1 MFKNEKPRFLIRVTI
16 AHMVTYFVCGAFF
29 SLALSYEAVWQSG
42 MFGGHDGFMRD
53 YSSVWIYLGP
63 FLQVFRGLLFGGI
76 LLVIPKEFF
85 SQKYAWLKLW
95 LIVAGIGIINTPGP
109 GNGSI
114 EGVIYTNA
122 PWQAHTIYCIEI
134 FLQTLWFS
142 FWVCRN
148 KKGASRLAKLKFP
161 LIAAGIA
168 VFSMSILG
176 FLTAVTSG
184 ADPMAGAQD
193 IGAMAVMLLIFA
205 LVLFAA
211 LWYTLRPEKR
221 FIAFICLCYC
231 SCALPIVVYD
241 YLRNPAS
248 LSPLSLLP
256 ALLPTFIIWL
266 IFRIKAN
273 KAAAP
278 S

>member
-1 MFKNEKPRFLIRVTI
+1 
-16 AHMVTYFVCGAFF
+16 
-29 SLALSYEAVWQSG
+29 
-42 MFGGHDGFMRD
+42 
-53 YSSVWIYLGP
+53 
-63 FLQVFRGLLFGGI
+63 
-76 LLVIPKEFF
+76 
-85 SQKYAWLKLW
+85 
-95 LIVAGIGIINTPGP
+95 
-109 GNGSI
+109 
-114 EGVIYTNA
+114 
-122 PWQAHTIYCIEI
+122 
-134 FLQTLWFS
+134 
-142 FWVCRN
+142 
-148 KKGASRLAKLKFP
+148 
-161 LIAAGIA
+161 
-168 VFSMSILG
+168 MSILG

-205 LVLFAA
+205 MVLFAA

-221 FIAFICLCYC
+221 FIAFICLCYF
-231 SCALPIVVYD
+231 SSALPIVVYD